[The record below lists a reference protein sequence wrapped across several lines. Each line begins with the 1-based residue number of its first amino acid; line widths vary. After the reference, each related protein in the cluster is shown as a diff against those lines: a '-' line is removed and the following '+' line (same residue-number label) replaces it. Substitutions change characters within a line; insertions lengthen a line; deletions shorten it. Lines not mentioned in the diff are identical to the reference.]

1 MLDARSKI
9 QKLHLIS
16 IPFMTCTGEIGTWR
30 TLKHNQEKVYDA
42 TQDSACHQYSYT
54 PDMAPL
60 NCNPKIEISD
70 GELEEKVGD
79 DVKYFTQVPELL
91 QVSQRYRFR
100 VKGIY

>member
-1 MLDARSKI
+1 MLDARSKM

-16 IPFMTCTGEIGTWR
+16 TPFMKRTGGIRTWR
-30 TLKHNQEKVYDA
+30 TLKHDQEKVDDA

-60 NCNPKIEISD
+60 NCNAKIEISD

-79 DVKYFTQVPELL
+79 DIKYLTQVPELL
-91 QVSQRYRFR
+91 QVSQRYRFGVKR
-100 VKGIY
+100 VY